1 MDAPAEVTAN
11 PLRQLVKGAM
21 TRVVPSALFRVRESA
36 GERGVYL
43 TFDDGPH
50 PEHTPK
56 LLDAMAAVG
65 ARGTFFVRG
74 DHAAEHPDIV
84 RRIVDE
90 GHALGH
96 HSFSH
101 GEPGATS
108 AGALAAEVQRTLDLF
123 QVLLNRS
130 STLFRPPHGKVTP
143 GKLARLWAAGQSIV
157 LWNVDPKDFA
167 KASVAELRAWLE
179 AHPLDAGDIVLL
191 HDTHPHAAG
200 VMPFFA
206 ERARAAGLSLLP
218 LRR

>member
-1 MDAPAEVTAN
+1 MDAPAEATAN

-21 TRVVPSALFRVRESA
+21 TRAIPASLFRVRESA

-50 PEHTPK
+50 PVHTPA
-56 LLDAMAAVG
+56 LLDAMKAAG

-74 DHAAEHPDIV
+74 DNAAAHPDIV

-108 AGALAAEVQRTLDLF
+108 AGVLAAEVRRTLDLL
-123 QVLLNRS
+123 QVTVNRG
-130 STLFRPPHGKVTP
+130 STLFRPPHGKVTAA
-143 GKLARLWAAGQSIV
+143 KLVRLWAAGQSVI

-167 KASVAELRAWLE
+167 KASGAELLAWLE
-179 AHPLDAGDIVLL
+179 DKRLDAGDIVLL
-191 HDTHPHAAG
+191 HDTHPHAAAA
-200 VMPFFA
+200 MPFFA

>member
-1 MDAPAEVTAN
+1 MDAPAEATAS
-11 PLRQLVKGAM
+11 PLRQLVKGAL
-21 TRVVPSALFRVRESA
+21 TRALPPRLFRVREA
-36 GERGVYL
+36 AAERAVYL

-50 PEHTPK
+50 PEHTPR

-74 DHAAEHPDIV
+74 DHAAAHPDIV
-84 RRIVDE
+84 RRIAAE

-108 AGALAAEVQRTLDLF
+108 AGALAEEVRRTRDLL
-123 QVLLNRS
+123 QVLVGHAPS
-130 STLFRPPHGKVTP
+130 LFRPPHGKVTA
-143 GKLARLWAAGQSIV
+143 GKLARLWAAGQSVI

-167 KASVAELRAWLE
+167 MASSSELGAWIE
-179 AHPLDAGDIVLL
+179 GHSFDAGDIVLL

-200 VMPFFA
+200 VMGLVA
-206 ERARAAGLSLLP
+206 EMARRRGLALLP
-218 LRR
+218 IRE

>member
-1 MDAPAEVTAN
+1 MDAPAEVTAS
-11 PLRQLVKGAM
+11 PLRQMVKGAM
-21 TRVVPSALFRVRESA
+21 TRVVPSGLFRVRES
-36 GERGVYL
+36 GEERGIYL

-50 PEHTPK
+50 PVHTPR

-74 DHAAEHPDIV
+74 DHAAAEPEIV
-84 RRIVDE
+84 RRIVAE

-101 GEPGATS
+101 GEPSATS
-108 AGALAAEVQRTLDLF
+108 AGTLAEEVQRTLDLF

-143 GKLARLWAAGQSIV
+143 GKLARLWAAGQSVI

-167 KASVAELRAWLE
+167 KASADELRAWLE

-191 HDTHPHAAG
+191 HDTHPHAAE

-206 ERARAAGLSLLP
+206 ERARAAGLALLP